1 MKLFLKISAGILS
14 GIVLVAC
21 LMFAIPVT
29 RNFILNTFAPYSQ
42 AYQNQKDTID
52 DLNEANLK
60 NSLLLAETRTSLM
73 NAEFKAI
80 SYQNEV
86 SVLQNNLLTSQNN
99 LALVLSQKSEMQKNL
114 EETNKTLLTMST
126 QLSDLRNQYRTLNTE
141 LDTLMDSQDDNS
153 TRINE
158 LNTQITSVTQDI
170 SSLENIVSGLTVA
183 SETYE
188 TRIAEYEATITENN
202 SKIQQ
207 YENEIISLKSQIA
220 ELKETIKSLESVNAT
235 LNGDDS
241 YKKLFQDI
249 VGGTV
254 TELKASDLE
263 GLTEIRSYAFYNC
276 KTLRKVELPE
286 SIETIGAYA
295 FYGCSNLE
303 SFTFTQS
310 LKRIGQNAFENCT
323 SLNEIDLSN
332 IEYVGGFAFSSSS
345 VEIAHL
351 PSTLSSW
358 GGCVFQNSSIRE
370 IYVAEGVTKIPFGLL
385 HGCGRIENVY
395 LPSTLESIDTFGISN
410 YSNNVNVFFAGT
422 QEQFNKITYVASD
435 NTSFA
440 NANVVC
446 NYQY

>member
-14 GIVLVAC
+14 GIVLVFC

-29 RNFILNTFAPYSQ
+29 RNFILNSFAPYSQ
-42 AYQNQKDTID
+42 VYQKQKDTID

-86 SVLQNNLLTSQNN
+86 TVLQNNLLTSQNN

-126 QLSDLRNQYRTLNTE
+126 QLSDLRDQYRTLNTE

-153 TRINE
+153 ARINE
-158 LNTQITSVTQDI
+158 LNTQITSITQDI

-183 SETYE
+183 GETYE
-188 TRIAEYEATITENN
+188 SKIAEYEATIETNSQTIENY
-202 SKIQQ
+202 K
-207 YENEIISLKSQIA
+207 NEIVALKSQIV
-220 ELKETIKSLESVNAT
+220 ELQETIKSLESVNEA
-235 LNGDDS
+235 LNGDSS
-241 YKKLFQDI
+241 YKEIVKQI

-254 TELKASDLE
+254 TELTAQDLD
-263 GLTEIRSYAFYNC
+263 GITEIRSYAFYNC

-286 SIETIGAYA
+286 SVETLGSFA
-295 FYGCSNLE
+295 FYGCSNLSE
-303 SFTFTQS
+303 FIVTPN
-310 LKRIGQNAFENCT
+310 LKNIGQRTFENCT
-323 SLNEIDLSN
+323 NITAIDLSN
-332 IEYVGGFAFSSSS
+332 VDYVGEFAFMSSGIE
-345 VEIAHL
+345 EIYL
-351 PSTLSSW
+351 PTKLSSW
-358 GGCVFQNSSIRE
+358 GNCLFQNSAIRNV
-370 IYVAEGVTKIPFGLL
+370 YFAEGITEIPFGLL
-385 HGCGRIENVY
+385 HGCGQIENIY